1 MFDLRTRFLEEDDGA
16 VTVDWV
22 VITAAITGIG
32 VAVVLNIQ
40 NGVTDTASGIGVFV
54 SEQSVLLD

>member
-1 MFDLRTRFLEEDDGA
+1 MFDYWTRFLEDDDGA

-22 VITAAITGIG
+22 VITAAIAGIG

-40 NGVTDTASGIGVFV
+40 TGVTDTATGIGAFV
-54 SEQSVLLD
+54 SEQSVLLE